1 MTMIRTDQNADDDVE
16 RCDTC
21 AVQTPH
27 DVSIEI
33 RTESDKERNAQFSR
47 EPYRVTRCLM
57 CGETASQRMNN
68 A

>member
-1 MTMIRTDQNADDDVE
+1 MIGTDHSAGDGVE
-16 RCDTC
+16 RCETC

-33 RTESDKERNAQFSR
+33 RTESDKEKNAEFSR
-47 EPYRVTRCLM
+47 EPYRVTRCRM